1 MQQKAE
7 GLSMSPSMPDVVRAK
22 PSSIWK
28 AGDYILILLEN
39 PKPIS
44 ARFIGEAAAS
54 GLRYDATLAVIDRKI
69 GAPCMYI
76 TLETSIAG
84 TFLCRFAE
92 ADLHENLGP
101 VEDMDL
107 ETFVT
112 TTALDMFRKKF
123 DFTGTIEKVDSS
135 QLAAGSRA

>member
-1 MQQKAE
+1 
-7 GLSMSPSMPDVVRAK
+7 MSPSMPDVVSAE
-22 PSSIWK
+22 PASIWK
-28 AGDYILILLEN
+28 AGDYVLILLKE

-54 GLRYDATLAVIDRKI
+54 SLRYDATLAVIDRRI
-69 GAPCMYI
+69 GAPRMYI

-92 ADLHENLGP
+92 AGVHENLGP
-101 VEDMDL
+101 VEDMDS
-107 ETFVT
+107 ESFV

-123 DFTGTIEKVDSS
+123 DFTGTIEKVDSA